1 MSARTCRPLTSG
13 DATWRFRGR
22 GMAKG
27 YGTPVDGQE
36 CYMFQRSGGVKATD
50 VMTTYVIPVAT
61 FWGGKTRLA

>member
-1 MSARTCRPLTSG
+1 
-13 DATWRFRGR
+13 
-22 GMAKG
+22 MAKG